1 MRYYVDKSEVN
12 KVLEKVTKDQMKRNV
27 FCNVSV
33 KEYKGKNYPAD
44 TVVVKVG

>member
-1 MRYYVDKSEVN
+1 MRLYVKGSEVN
-12 KVLEKVTKDQMKRNV
+12 KVLEKVTRDQMKRNV

-33 KEYKGKNYPAD
+33 KEYKGKKFQAE